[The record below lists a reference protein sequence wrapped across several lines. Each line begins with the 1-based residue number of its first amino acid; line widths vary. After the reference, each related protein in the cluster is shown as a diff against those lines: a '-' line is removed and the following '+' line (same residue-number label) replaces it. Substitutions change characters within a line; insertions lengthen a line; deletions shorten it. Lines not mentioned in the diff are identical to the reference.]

1 MKSYELFL
9 FYATIN
15 NSTHTWGFHS
25 KGQSGQSL
33 TQGLPKPA
41 LHKCLTSR
49 KKNKEEEALMV

>member
-1 MKSYELFL
+1 MKNYELFL

-15 NSTHTWGFHS
+15 NSIHTRGFHS

-33 TQGLPKPA
+33 TQGRPKPA

-49 KKNKEEEALMV
+49 EKKNKQH